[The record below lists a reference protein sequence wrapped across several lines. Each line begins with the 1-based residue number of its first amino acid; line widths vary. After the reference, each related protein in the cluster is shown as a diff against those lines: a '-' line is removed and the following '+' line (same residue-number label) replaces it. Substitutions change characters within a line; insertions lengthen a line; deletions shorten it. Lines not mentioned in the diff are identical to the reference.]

1 MKLVENGAKI
11 KLLST
16 LSVNISSTL
25 SDISKDNQ
33 YKDVTQLAN
42 NKSDLYAIN
51 IPPYYLWKL

>member
-25 SDISKDNQ
+25 SDVSKDDQ

-51 IPPYYLWKL
+51 IPPYYL